1 MRSLISVLF
10 LVLLTAPATAGGQL
24 GQLLSADDKTRLAA
38 LDDTLSDALYEA
50 EQGSTADKMLL
61 HKVLDG
67 KPLPLVEQ
75 FDPRGKWRCRV
86 IKVGGILP
94 LVVYPNFS
102 CAIAEDDAGLTFQKL
117 TGSQRTEGHLYAESA
132 TRLIYAGAGYVDGE
146 TPRRYGD
153 DPQQDQVAVVERRA
167 ASRIVLLFPAPHFES
182 KLDVMVL
189 ER

>member
-1 MRSLISVLF
+1 MRRLLF
-10 LVLLTAPATAGGQL
+10 LIFLLTQPALADGGIDR
-24 GQLLSADDKTRLAA
+24 LLSADDRARLAA
-38 LDDTLSDALYEA
+38 FDNTLSDALAEA
-50 EQGSTADKMLL
+50 EEGSTADRMLL
-61 HKVLDG
+61 QKVLSG
-67 KPLPLVEQ
+67 KPLPLSEQ

-94 LVVYPNFS
+94 LVVYPNFR
-102 CAIAEDDAGLTFQKL
+102 CVIGDDAMGLTLTKL

-153 DPQQDQVAVVERRA
+153 DPERDQVAIVERRA
-167 ASRIVLLFPAPHFES
+167 ANRIVLLFPAPHFES